1 VGSCAES
8 LAVAA
13 ASFVSVPIVSALLLL
28 ATPPPA
34 AAAEAIPVIAARAT
48 TACFSARVRV
58 NGTLQPRAEALVGPE
73 GEGFRVVQLLVAE
86 GDRVTA
92 GQVLARLS
100 RQIGEGG
107 AAQASQSGVAVRA
120 PVAGTVIRSSG
131 VIGAFASARAGP
143 LFRIATDGDIDL
155 VAEVAGIH
163 VTKLAP
169 GQPARIEL
177 EDNRQLAGKV
187 RTVPAAVDPQTQLGR
202 TRIAV
207 ENDPSLKV
215 GAFARAIID
224 ATRSCGVAVPRAA
237 VLYRTEGTSV
247 QVIHNS
253 MVATRLVR
261 VGILS
266 GALAEIRE
274 GISEGDVVV
283 ANAGTSLR
291 DGDMVRP
298 SFAEDAGQVGAR

>member
-1 VGSCAES
+1 MC
-8 LAVAA
+8 
-13 ASFVSVPIVSALLLL
+13 IRDRQLL
-28 ATPPPA
+28 A
-34 AAAEAIPVIAARAT
+34 
-48 TACFSARVRV
+48 
-58 NGTLQPRAEALVGPE
+58 
-73 GEGFRVVQLLVAE
+73 AE

-92 GQVLARLS
+92 GQVLARLA

-107 AAQASQSGVAVRA
+107 AAQASQSGVALRA

-131 VIGAFASARAGP
+131 VIGAFASARGGP
-143 LFRIATDGDIDL
+143 LFRIAVDGEIDL

-163 VTKLAP
+163 VTKLAV

-202 TRIAV
+202 TRISV
-207 ENDPSLKV
+207 ENDPALKV
-215 GAFARAIID
+215 GAFARAIIE

-253 MVATRLVR
+253 MVSTRLVR

-266 GALAEIRE
+266 GVSAEIRE

-298 SFAEDAGQVGAR
+298 TFAEDAGQVGER